1 MIPFVSLRYVK
12 ESGPVGA
19 ARTSIYRESIWD
31 CNGLIRICR
40 STLTEGSPPH
50 SFTTEVFI
58 GGVTSNDRVS
68 LGMPPDNAV
77 HEIDQIAIAG
87 VLPKTKL
94 KNITHTN
101 HEYLMAVLAMRGEV
115 L

>member
-1 MIPFVSLRYVK
+1 
-12 ESGPVGA
+12 
-19 ARTSIYRESIWD
+19 
-31 CNGLIRICR
+31 
-40 STLTEGSPPH
+40 
-50 SFTTEVFI
+50 
-58 GGVTSNDRVS
+58 
-68 LGMPPDNAV
+68 MPPDNAV